1 MAIIARSILL
11 SVDITHS
18 DNVTL
23 LPDLL
28 ASLNPWW
35 SGKEFVTDMRRNRY
49 SAKIRKYYATGEIV
63 VLSGVRRS
71 GKTSLLYGL
80 IHDLIHEEGVNPL
93 SILFVNCDEPY
104 ISRLERPLETILD
117 TYRKEIYN
125 GEGIC
130 LVFDEIQN
138 IPGWEQWVKAM
149 YDRKQFRLVIS
160 GSSSRLLDSKVSTLI
175 SGRYLPVIVTPLDFS
190 EYLLFHG
197 VRAGT
202 DPVLLVNQKQEI
214 MALLT
219 RYLFEGGFPQIIGQK
234 DEEVKKDQLRAYYDS
249 IVYRDIV
256 RVNEVRN
263 QRAMSDLLSYLLTN
277 MASQFSYRQLVRV
290 LGIDAVTVREY
301 IQYAAMAHV
310 LFEVQY
316 FTSSPKVQARNNK
329 KIYCI
334 DNGLR
339 NAVLSTVSL
348 NEERCA
354 ENLVYIELRR
364 RGFEPYYWKK
374 GYEVDFVLKHPDNT
388 LSAVSVAY
396 TDTIPREKLDGFR
409 EFARE
414 FGARVKDPVL
424 ITRDIAQRKGDVRA
438 VPLWKW
444 LLGAE

>member
-1 MAIIARSILL
+1 MTELL
-11 SVDITHS
+11 
-18 DNVTL
+18 
-23 LPDLL
+23 DLL
-28 ASLNPWW
+28 VSLNPWW
-35 SGKEFVTDMRRNRY
+35 SGKEFGTGMRRERY
-49 SAKIRKYYATGEIV
+49 SSKIRKYYATGEIV

-71 GKTSLLYGL
+71 GKTSLLYQL
-80 IHDLIHEEGVNPL
+80 IHDLIHEEGVDPR

-104 ISRLERPLETILD
+104 LTRLDRPLEMVLD
-117 TYRKEIYN
+117 TYRKEVGS
-125 GEGIC
+125 GENIC

-138 IPGWEQWVKAM
+138 IPGWEQWVKAV

-160 GSSSRLLDSKVSTLI
+160 GSSSRLLDSEVATLI
-175 SGRYLPVIVTPLDFS
+175 SGRYLSVIVYPLDFS

-197 VRAGT
+197 VEAKN
-202 DPVLLVNQKQEI
+202 DPVTLASRKYEIVQLLR
-214 MALLT
+214 
-219 RYLFEGGFPQIIGQK
+219 RYLHEGGFPQVVQQS

-277 MASQFSYRQLVRV
+277 FASPFSYRLLVRV

-310 LFEVQY
+310 LFEVQ
-316 FTSSPKVQARNNK
+316 FFSSSPKIQARNNK

-334 DNGLR
+334 DNGIR
-339 NAVLSTVSL
+339 NAVLSAVSL
-348 NEERCA
+348 DEERCA
-354 ENLVYIELRR
+354 ENLVYLELRR
-364 RGFEPYYWKK
+364 RGHEPYYWKK
-374 GYEVDFVLKHPDNT
+374 GYEVDFVLNHLDNT
-388 LSAVSVAY
+388 LSAVSITY

-409 EFARE
+409 EFTGE
-414 FGARVKDPVL
+414 FGARVKEQVL
-424 ITRDIAQRKGDVRA
+424 ITKDTAQQKGDVRC